1 MRTKKCQHTCTR
13 LLGYGFRMNP
23 SNTSQRLPYS
33 GLHLRGE
40 SPGDLKQQHSTL
52 HLSGKRGS
60 KITAVPSMSFLEWR
74 DVPLNV
80 FCKYYRREKCSNYC
94 FYCYYSTKYF
104 SEYLVPPAW
113 KFLGSCW
120 KRKCLLLYLFCI
132 QCKQVYK
139 LCIPQWTLAISFL
152 I

>member
-1 MRTKKCQHTCTR
+1 MR

-33 GLHLRGE
+33 GLPLWGE
-40 SPGDLKQQHSTL
+40 SPGDLKQQYSTF
-52 HLSGKRGS
+52 HLTGKSGG
-60 KITAVPSMSFLEWR
+60 KITAVPSMYLLEWR

-80 FCKYYRREKCSNYC
+80 FCKYYSREKCNNYIA
-94 FYCYYSTKYF
+94 FNATILQNIF
-104 SEYLVPPAW
+104 QNILYLQHEH
-113 KFLGSCW
+113 FLGSCG